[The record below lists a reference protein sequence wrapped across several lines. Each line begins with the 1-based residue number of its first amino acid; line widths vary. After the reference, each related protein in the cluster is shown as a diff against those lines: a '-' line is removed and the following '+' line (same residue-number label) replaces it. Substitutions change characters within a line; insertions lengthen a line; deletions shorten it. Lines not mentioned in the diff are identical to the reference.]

1 MPPRPH
7 HAIPPHPGVSLLRA
21 KACQLAIQVD
31 ATGTAAA
38 GLPVHHPSAPPSSAD
53 LAYNQMCS
61 ATRFVALLGAVASF
75 GNAHPV
81 AVGDLGADLPPA
93 LLATGLGGLW
103 RSTDG
108 FVTRTKVIDGAV
120 DKVEFQSATA
130 VIATGEKIWRSTD
143 AGATFSV
150 AFEQKFVSASTFAV
164 TRFSFAAGGVMGMAV
179 AQWAPRPLPN
189 KLGSTMLA
197 TTDGGA
203 TWARRGSIT
212 TDGSIYAGITALGGA
227 ESGSMGPRFA
237 RFALHGRNRTVTV
250 DVTTDLGDSWSQ
262 GSAIPVRTNGL
273 ELQNAYDVDIFSTE
287 TEGLNP
293 FEGGVITVTG
303 FSKECALNRSS
314 GSGSP
319 LQSGVFLRSG
329 DSGRIWTQELPA
341 PNAHVT
347 SNTSFGTT
355 FYELAFAGNSACP
368 AGDEP
373 CSQAKGTMYAAAG
386 AIVQED
392 SAGYVSRSD
401 DGGTTWVTVF
411 ETFESNLRD
420 VAVSPSRAGG
430 LCAVGMQAAL
440 EPAQTHV
447 AMVSCS
453 VDGGKTWTHAPPL
466 TFPKL
471 DARVWETLSIALA

>member
-1 MPPRPH
+1 MEVGWGGSKDP
-7 HAIPPHPGVSLLRA
+7 A
-21 KACQLAIQVD
+21 KGCTQWCHD
-31 ATGTAAA
+31 GGGMTHGTGA
-38 GLPVHHPSAPPSSAD
+38 GL
-53 LAYNQMCS
+53 N
-61 ATRFVALLGAVASF
+61 LGA
-75 GNAHPV
+75 G
-81 AVGDLGADLPPA
+81 LPPA

-120 DKVEFQSATA
+120 DKVEFQNATA

-150 AFEQKFVSASTFAV
+150 AFEQKGVSASTFAV
-164 TRFSFAAGGVMGMAV
+164 TRFSFAAGGIMGMAV

-227 ESGSMGPRFA
+227 ESGRMGPRFA
-237 RFALHGRNRTVTV
+237 RFALHGRDGSVTV

-262 GSAIPVRTNGL
+262 GSAIDYNGL
-273 ELQNAYDVDIFSTE
+273 DLQLQNAYDVDIFSTE

-303 FSKECALNRSS
+303 WSKECALNRSS

-329 DSGRIWTQELPA
+329 NSGRSWTQEMPA

-347 SNTSFGTT
+347 PNTSFGTT
-355 FYELAFAGNSACP
+355 FYELAFAGNSACL
-368 AGDEP
+368 AGHEP
-373 CSQAKGTMYAAAG
+373 CSQDKGTMYAAAG
-386 AIVQED
+386 AITPED

-401 DGGTTWVTVF
+401 DGGTTWVTVR

-420 VAVSPSRAGG
+420 LAVSPSRAGG
-430 LCAVGMQAAL
+430 LCAVGMQAAP
-440 EPAQTHV
+440 EPAQTQTHV
-447 AMVSCS
+447 Q
-453 VDGGKTWTHAPPL
+453 TQT
-466 TFPKL
+466 
-471 DARVWETLSIALA
+471 